1 MVRKTNETEIKGEKQ
16 LEDLTDSVKFMSNEF
31 HEYEKEKLE
40 RLEMEARIVE
50 LVSLSTKFKKLEY
63 IADRM
68 KHYSRRNSMLIHGKE
83 KKGKMQT
90 PLLSKQLKR
99 KWV

>member
-1 MVRKTNETEIKGEKQ
+1 MVRKNNETEIKGKKQ

-31 HEYEKEKLE
+31 HEYEKERLE

-68 KHYSRRNSMLIHGKE
+68 KQYSRRNSMLIYGKE

>member
-1 MVRKTNETEIKGEKQ
+1 MVRKNNETEIKGKKQ

-31 HEYEKEKLE
+31 HEYEKERLE

-63 IADRM
+63 TADRM
-68 KHYSRRNSMLIHGKE
+68 KQYSRRNSMLIHGKE
-83 KKGKMQT
+83 KEGKM
-90 PLLSKQLKR
+90 
-99 KWV
+99 

>member
-1 MVRKTNETEIKGEKQ
+1 M
-16 LEDLTDSVKFMSNEF
+16 TDSVKFMSNEF
-31 HEYEKEKLE
+31 HEYEKERLE

-68 KHYSRRNSMLIHGKE
+68 KQYSRRNSMLIYGKE

>member
-1 MVRKTNETEIKGEKQ
+1 MVRKTKETEIKGEKQ

-31 HEYEKEKLE
+31 HEYEKERLE

-68 KHYSRRNSMLIHGKE
+68 KQYSRRNSMLIHGKE
-83 KKGKMQT
+83 KKGKMQN

>member
-1 MVRKTNETEIKGEKQ
+1 MVRKTKETEIKGEKQ

-31 HEYEKEKLE
+31 HEYEKERLE

-63 IADRM
+63 TADRM
-68 KHYSRRNSMLIHGKE
+68 KQYSRRNSMLIHGKE
-83 KKGKMQT
+83 KEGKMQT
-90 PLLSKQLKR
+90 PWLSKQLKR

>member
-1 MVRKTNETEIKGEKQ
+1 MVRKNNETEIKGKKQ

-31 HEYEKEKLE
+31 HEYEKERLE

-68 KHYSRRNSMLIHGKE
+68 KQYSRRNSMLIHGKG

-90 PLLSKQLKR
+90 P
-99 KWV
+99 

>member
-1 MVRKTNETEIKGEKQ
+1 
-16 LEDLTDSVKFMSNEF
+16 MSNEF
-31 HEYEKEKLE
+31 HEYEKERLE

-68 KHYSRRNSMLIHGKE
+68 KQYSRRNSMLIYGKE

>member
-1 MVRKTNETEIKGEKQ
+1 MVRKNNETEIKGKKQ

-31 HEYEKEKLE
+31 HEYEKERLE

-63 IADRM
+63 TADRM
-68 KHYSRRNSMLIHGKE
+68 K
-83 KKGKMQT
+83 
-90 PLLSKQLKR
+90 
-99 KWV
+99 

>member
-1 MVRKTNETEIKGEKQ
+1 MVRKTKETEIKGEKQ

-31 HEYEKEKLE
+31 HEYEKERLE

-63 IADRM
+63 TADRM
-68 KHYSRRNSMLIHGKE
+68 KQYSRRNSMLIHGKE
-83 KKGKMQT
+83 KKGKMQN

>member
-1 MVRKTNETEIKGEKQ
+1 MVRKNNETEIKGKKQ

-31 HEYEKEKLE
+31 HEYEKERLE

-68 KHYSRRNSMLIHGKE
+68 KQYSRRNSMLIHGKE
-83 KKGKMQT
+83 KEGNMQT
-90 PLLSKQLKR
+90 PWLSKQLKR